1 MIEKNLVP
9 NIDVFNRIQP
19 TKLSAGIGESVRLG
33 RVEQPETGD
42 FKAVFSGLI
51 ENMNKEV
58 EAPDLL
64 LKDAMM
70 GNNNVDVHDVMTAMA
85 KAELNVSI
93 ATQVTSKIIQTYEKI
108 TSIQI

>member
-1 MIEKNLVP
+1 
-9 NIDVFNRIQP
+9 
-19 TKLSAGIGESVRLG
+19 
-33 RVEQPETGD
+33 
-42 FKAVFSGLI
+42 
-51 ENMNKEV
+51 MNKEV

-85 KAELNVSI
+85 KAELNVTV

>member
-9 NIDVFNRIQP
+9 NVDVFSRIQP
-19 TKLSAGIGESVRLG
+19 TKLSTGIGESVRLN
-33 RVEQPETGD
+33 RIEQPETGD

-70 GNNNVDVHDVMTAMA
+70 GKKNVDVHDVMTAMA

>member
-9 NIDVFNRIQP
+9 NIDMFSRIQP
-19 TKLSAGIGESVRLG
+19 TKLSAGIGESFRLG
-33 RVEQPETGD
+33 RVEQLETGD

-58 EAPDLL
+58 SAPDLL

>member
-1 MIEKNLVP
+1 MLEKNLVP
-9 NIDVFNRIQP
+9 NIDMFQRIQP
-19 TKLSAGIGESVRLG
+19 TKLSGSIGETVRLG
-33 RVEQPETGD
+33 RIEQPETGD

-58 EAPDLL
+58 NAPDLL

-108 TSIQI
+108 TAIQI